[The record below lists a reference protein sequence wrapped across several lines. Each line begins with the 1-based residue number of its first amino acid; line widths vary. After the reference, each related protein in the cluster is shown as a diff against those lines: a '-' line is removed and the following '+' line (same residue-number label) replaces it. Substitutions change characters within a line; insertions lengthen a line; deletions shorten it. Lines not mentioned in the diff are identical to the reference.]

1 MKNLRSLF
9 FVLAVLLLAITT
21 QAQQNAVKANVPF
34 DFAVGDR
41 AYPAGEYT
49 LRPAVQDA
57 GVMRLDNTQESL
69 AGFIPSDSCANAV
82 PSKETK
88 LVFHHVG
95 GRYFLYQVWTAGNL
109 TGRQFPKGRAEVEY
123 ARNQDKPELVIVAA
137 RISR

>member
-1 MKNLRSLF
+1 MKNTRSVL
-9 FVLAVLLLAITT
+9 FVLAALLLAITT

-49 LRPAVQDA
+49 LGTTLQDP
-57 GVMRLDNTQESL
+57 GVMRLDNTQESI
-69 AGFIPSDSCANAV
+69 AGFIPSNSCASAE

-88 LVFHHVG
+88 LVFHRIG

-109 TGRQFPKGRAEVEY
+109 TGHQFPKGRAEIEY

-137 RISR
+137 RIAR